1 MDHGIVE
8 EVVEL
13 FEEDS
18 SSHLDEILKTVKAE
32 HHCSET
38 EIDSIKKKPKPCWP
52 VNCWKQNATSTSA
65 E

>member
-38 EIDSIKKKPKPCWP
+38 EIDSIKKE
-52 VNCWKQNATSTSA
+52 A
-65 E
+65 ETLLACELLETERHVDVC